1 MAQQSPTSSDLWLLD
16 GLDDFRTHAIQ
27 LITKSRRRIEILC
40 QDLDAPVFGQ
50 NDFIE
55 ALSEFARSSRY
66 VQVQILIR
74 DTKPAKE
81 IGHPLI
87 RLSQRLST
95 KIELRKLMIEP
106 ENNER
111 EFMCCDT
118 DGLLYKNDFSVY
130 KGFANYSALSEVK
143 QMREQFN
150 YLWEY
155 GEAEPD
161 FQLLQL

>member
-16 GLDDFRTHAIQ
+16 GVEDFRTHAMQ
-27 LITKSRRRIEILC
+27 LVAKTRRRIEILC
-40 QDLDAPVFGQ
+40 QDLDTPVYGQ
-50 NDFIE
+50 NEFIE
-55 ALSEFARSSRY
+55 TLSEFARSSRY
-66 VQVQILIR
+66 VHIQILVR

-81 IGHPLI
+81 SGHPLI

-95 KIELRKLMIEP
+95 KIHLRKLTIEP

-118 DGLLYKNDFSVY
+118 TGLLYKNDFSVY
-130 KGFANYSALSEVK
+130 KGFANYAASSEVK

-155 GEAEPD
+155 GEIEPD

>member
-16 GLDDFRTHAIQ
+16 GLEDFRTHAQ
-27 LITKSRRRIEILC
+27 KLVARSRRRIEILC

-55 ALSEFARSSRY
+55 TLSEFARSSRY
-66 VQVQILIR
+66 VEIQVLIR
-74 DTKPAKE
+74 DTKQAKE

-95 KIELRKLMIEP
+95 KIELRKLTIEP

-130 KGFANYSALSEVK
+130 KGFANYNALGEVK